1 MNLNLSIGKIL
12 LLVYIIISSSYC
24 SNLFSNG
31 LKQAIESN
39 RYAQHLILL
48 ILIMSLMILFGNPF
62 NTGITNSNILNVL
75 IMSLLVYGWFI
86 LTTKLDLAWNIGIIV
101 LLAIYFLWE
110 SNRVNDINIVLKDS
124 NVQQENKTI
133 LMNNFINHQNYIL
146 LGLFGITLAGTMM
159 YSSEKQVQ
167 YGGGFNFSRFWFN

>member
-12 LLVYIIISSSYC
+12 LIIYIIISSSYC
-24 SNLFSNG
+24 SNIFSNG

-48 ILIMSLMILFGNPF
+48 LLIMSLMILFGNPF
-62 NTGITNSNILNVL
+62 NTGITSNNTLNVI

-86 LTTKLDLAWNIGIIV
+86 LTTKLDLAWNIGIII
-101 LLAIYFLWE
+101 LLAIYFLYE
-110 SNRVNDINIVLKDS
+110 SNSVNELNFILKDN
-124 NVQQENKTI
+124 NVQQENKNI
-133 LMNNFINHQNYIL
+133 LLNNFINNQNYIL
-146 LGLFGITLAGTMM
+146 LALFGITLTGTMF

-167 YGGGFNFSRFWFN
+167 YGGGFSFSKFWFN